1 MHSPKEEPVQ
11 ATKATFV
18 VDAAALRSA
27 LDVHVQQHV
36 TQRAAADAL
45 GISSVYLS
53 DVLNDRRD
61 IAALADRLG
70 YRSLTLYVPV
80 DGEPMPADL
89 AARLI
94 EEMKRHSMATRAD
107 AAREGGAA

>member
-1 MHSPKEEPVQ
+1 MHSPEEEFTQ

-18 VDAAALRSA
+18 VDAVALRSA
-27 LDVHVQQHV
+27 LDAHVREHG
-36 TQRAAADAL
+36 TQRGAADAL

-53 DVLNDRRD
+53 DLLNGRRD
-61 IAALADRLG
+61 IGALAERLG
-70 YRSLTLYVPV
+70 YRPRTIYVPN

-94 EEMKRHSMATRAD
+94 EKLRRHRMATGAD
-107 AAREGGAA
+107 A

>member
-1 MHSPKEEPVQ
+1 MHSPKEEEFTQ
-11 ATKATFV
+11 STKATFV
-18 VDAAALRSA
+18 VDAEQLRAALDA
-27 LDVHVQQHV
+27 HVKEYG

-53 DVLNDRRD
+53 DVLNGRRD
-61 IAALADRLG
+61 IGALAERLG
-70 YRSLTLYVPV
+70 YRPLTIFVPE

-94 EEMKRHSMATRAD
+94 EKNRAD